1 MNINNQN
8 NQTSNIMGNTN
19 YQCETTYDSVIG
31 TRKNIEIIDSYDYSK
46 YGIHVEVIEYQKLL
60 GCTNINAAQSLW
72 FMNEENIRCR
82 QVALYLDNS
91 AVKTESGAMS
101 YYQGNLECTT
111 GVNSAGK
118 LINQMITGKLTG
130 ERTVMPEYRGSGLLV
145 LEPSFKHFVCV
156 ELEQGERLV
165 CDNGMFYAASSSVAI
180 QPCFAGGITGTI
192 AGGEGIFQQEIIG
205 PGLVVLELPVP
216 MCEVNKVKLNN
227 DVLKVDGNFAL
238 LRAGNIG
245 MNVERSSK
253 TLIGSAI
260 NGEGLVNVYR
270 GTGEVWLAP
279 TLKVYDAIALARNY
293 GGNITSVNMNT
304 GNGKPSVK

>member
-1 MNINNQN
+1 MDLNKQN
-8 NQTSNIMGNTN
+8 NSAYNMSNNTSFQGVSAPG
-19 YQCETTYDSVIG
+19 SVVG
-31 TRKNIEIIDSYDYSK
+31 TRENIKIIDSYDYSK
-46 YGIHVEVIEYQKLL
+46 YGLRVEVMEYQKLL
-60 GCTNINAAQSLW
+60 GCTNIHAAQSLW
-72 FMNEENIRCR
+72 FMNEENIKCR
-82 QVALYLDNS
+82 QIALYLSNG
-91 AVKTESGAMS
+91 AVKIESGAMS

-111 GVNSAGK
+111 GINSAGK
-118 LINQMITGKLTG
+118 LINQMLTGKLTG
-130 ERTVMPEYRGSGLLV
+130 ERTIMPEYKGSGLLV

-180 QPCFAGGITGTI
+180 QPCFAGGLTGTI
-192 AGGEGIFQQEIIG
+192 AGGEGIFQQEIVG

-238 LRAGNIG
+238 LRTGDIS

-253 TLIGSAI
+253 TLIGSAV

-293 GGNITSVNMNT
+293 SGNITGVNMNT
-304 GNGKPSVK
+304 GNSRPSVK